1 MSTQH
6 DEAPRPS
13 PGERLSAP
21 VTTPAA
27 TPGRSPRTGLPPK
40 QGLYDPAFEHDACGV
55 GFVVDI
61 QGRRSHRIL
70 QQGLQV
76 LTNLDHRGA
85 CGAEVDTGDGAG
97 ILLQM
102 PHKFLVEASKKAR
115 IELPEPGWYGCGI
128 VFLPRNPTLRRRI
141 EERFEQIVQSEGQS
155 VLGWRTV
162 PCNNSM
168 LGDTAKSCEPFMRM
182 VFVARRPDVGS
193 ELAFER
199 KLYVIR
205 KRAYSEIRTST
216 LEGASS
222 WYVASLSHK
231 TLVYKGMLLTQ
242 QLAPYFPDLNDP
254 SMETALALVHSR
266 FSTNTFPSW
275 DRAHP
280 YRYVAHN
287 GEINTVRGNANW
299 MHAREAL
306 FHAEAFGEDTHKI
319 LPIINPNGSDSAMF
333 DNTLELLVLAGRSLP
348 HAMMMMIPEP
358 WSNHQTMD
366 DAKRAFYQYHSSL
379 MEPWDGPA
387 SIAFTDGKQI
397 GAVLDR
403 NGLRPSRYYVTK
415 DGLVVLASEAGVL
428 DIPAEEILVKG
439 RLQPGRMF
447 LVDTEQGRIVDDEEI
462 KRAVATERPYRQW
475 LQDHLVHLDD
485 LPAAPEVPAP
495 DHETLLQRQIAFGY
509 TFEVERLLL
518 APMAQNGVEAIG
530 SMGNDTPLAVL
541 SNKPR
546 LLYDYFK
553 QLFAQVT
560 NPPIDCIR
568 EEIITSAETRLGSE
582 GNLLDPQPAD
592 CRRLELK
599 WPILTNE
606 EFAKVR
612 RMDLPGLRVGMLPS
626 LFRVTRGEKGLV
638 KSMEEIRLMARRLI
652 EEDEVN
658 VLILSDRG
666 VNREFAPIP
675 ALLAVAGLHHYL
687 IREGLRTRVSLVLE
701 TGEAR
706 EVHHFALL
714 IGYGVS
720 AINPYVAFETIDS
733 MIRDERLLNIDHKT
747 ACKNLVKAA
756 TKGVIKVMAKMGIS
770 AIQSYRGAQVF
781 EAVGLR
787 QDVIDEYF
795 TWTPSR
801 VGGIGMDV
809 IAHEVLVR
817 HRAAF
822 PERRVDNHALP
833 PGGQYQWRS
842 EGEFHLFNP
851 ESIHRLQKSVRN
863 GSYRQFKEYSRL
875 IDEQATNLCTLRGLL
890 EFKAGDPVP
899 LEEVEPVERLMKRF
913 KTGAMSYGSISK
925 EAHETLAI
933 AMNRIGGKSN
943 TGEGGEDP
951 ERFRPLPNGDSRNS
965 AIKQVA
971 SGRFG
976 VTSEYLVSANEIQIK
991 MAQGAKPGEGGQI
1004 PGTKVY
1010 PWIAKTR
1017 HTTAGVGLISPPP
1030 HHDIYSIEDLAELI
1044 HDLKNANREARI
1056 SVKLVAEVGVGTVA
1070 AGVAKAHADVVL
1082 ISGHDGGTGASPQTS
1097 IAHAGLPWE
1106 LGLAETHQTLVMNDL
1121 RSRIAV
1127 ETDGQLKTGRD
1138 VVIAALLGAEEFVF
1152 ATAPLVASGCIMMRV
1167 CHLNTCPA
1175 GIATQ
1180 DPRLRE
1186 RFVGKPE
1193 HVVNFMRFIA
1203 TEMRELMAQL
1213 GFRTVEEM
1221 VGRVDR
1227 LEPRKAIDHW
1237 KAKGLDFS
1245 NLLYQPDAGSDTGRY
1260 CQISQDHGLEK
1271 SLDVTQLLEICRP
1284 AIERGER
1291 VTADLPIRNVNRVVG
1306 TITGSE
1312 VTRKYGAAGLP
1323 EDTIEI
1329 RFNGSAGQSFG
1340 AFLPRGMTFH
1350 LEGDANDYVGKG
1362 LSGGKLILYP
1372 PAGSTFK
1379 SYENIIIGNVA
1390 LYGATSGEAYIGG
1403 MAGERFCVRNSGVHA
1418 VVEAVGDHGCEYMTG
1433 GRVIVLGPTGRN
1445 FGAGMSGGVAYV
1457 LDEHGDFA
1465 GHVNREMVDLS
1476 ALEEPEETAAV
1487 RAMIERH
1494 HEYTNS
1500 VRARR
1505 VLDDWDRMASR
1516 FVRVMPRDYQRMLAC
1531 IARAHE
1537 QGLTGDDAIM
1547 VAFEENARDVARVG
1561 GN

>member
-1 MSTQH
+1 MNTSNN
-6 DEAPRPS
+6 EGR
-13 PGERLSAP
+13 R
-21 VTTPAA
+21 TPLM
-27 TPGRSPRTGLPPK
+27 GYPPK

-61 QGRRSHRIL
+61 KGRKSHKIVKD
-70 QQGLQV
+70 GLQI

-85 CGAEVDTGDGAG
+85 CGSEVNTGDGAG
-97 ILLQM
+97 VLIQM
-102 PHKFLVEASKKAR
+102 PHKFLVEIAKKAR
-115 IELPEPGWYGCGI
+115 IDLPELGYYGCGI

-141 EERFEQIVQSEGQS
+141 EERFEQIVQSEGQT

-162 PCNNSM
+162 PTNNSM
-168 LGDTAKSCEPFMRM
+168 LGETAKSCEPFMRQ
-182 VFVARRPDVGS
+182 VFVGRNPEITD

-205 KRAYSEIRTST
+205 KRAYTEIRTST
-216 LEGASS
+216 MEGAAS
-222 WYVASLSHK
+222 WYVASLSYR
-231 TLVYKGMLLTQ
+231 TLVYKGMLLTE
-242 QLAPYFPDLNDP
+242 QLAQYFADLSNP
-254 SMETALALVHSR
+254 SMESAIALVHSR

-306 FHAEAFGEDTHKI
+306 FASEQFDDIQKI

-348 HAMMMMIPEP
+348 HAVMMMIPEP
-358 WSNHQTMD
+358 WSNHTTMD

-397 GAVLDR
+397 GAILDR

-415 DGLVVLASEAGVL
+415 DDVVIVASEAGVL
-428 DIPAEEILVKG
+428 DVPTEDIVKKG
-439 RLQPGRMF
+439 RIQPGRMF

-462 KRAVATERPYRQW
+462 KRAITTERPYRQW
-475 LQDHLVHLDD
+475 LNEHQIHLND

-495 DHETLLQRQIAFGY
+495 DHDTLLQRQIAFGY
-509 TFEVERLLL
+509 TFEDERLIL
-518 APMAQNGVEAIG
+518 APMAQSGVEAVG

-541 SNKPR
+541 SSKPR

-560 NPPIDCIR
+560 NPPIDSIR

-582 GNLLDPQPAD
+582 GNLLNSQPAD

-612 RMDLPGLRVGMLPS
+612 RMDLPGLKVGVLPA
-626 LFRVTRGEKGLV
+626 LFRVTRGEKGVV
-638 KSMEEIRLMARRLI
+638 KSMEEIRLMARRMI
-652 EEDEVN
+652 EEEEVN

-675 ALLAVAGLHHYL
+675 ALLAVAGLHHFL

-720 AINPYVAFETIDS
+720 AINPYVAFETIDG
-733 MIRDERLLNIDHKT
+733 MIRDERLVNIDHKS

-756 TKGVIKVMAKMGIS
+756 TKGIIKVMAKMGIS

-795 TWTPSR
+795 TWTSSR
-801 VGGIGMDV
+801 IGGIGMDA
-809 IAHEVLVR
+809 IAQEVLVR

-822 PERRVDNHALP
+822 PDRRVDNHTLP
-833 PGGQYQWRS
+833 VGGQYQWRS
-842 EGEFHLFNP
+842 DGEFHLFNP

-863 GSYRQFKEYSRL
+863 GNFGQFKEYSRL
-875 IDEQATNLCTLRGLL
+875 VNDQATNLCTLRGLL
-890 EFKAGDPVP
+890 DFKNGSDSIP
-899 LEEVEPVERLMKRF
+899 LEDVEPIEAIMKRF
-913 KTGAMSYGSISK
+913 KTGAMSYGSISS

-951 ERFRPLPNGDSRNS
+951 ARYKPLPNGDSKNS

-991 MAQGAKPGEGGQI
+991 MAQGAKPGEGGQL
-1004 PGTKVY
+1004 PGSKVY
-1010 PWIAKTR
+1010 PWVAKTR
-1017 HTTAGVGLISPPP
+1017 GTTAGVGLISPPP

-1044 HDLKNANREARI
+1044 HDLKNANRRARI
-1056 SVKLVAEVGVGTVA
+1056 SVKLVSEVGVGTIA

-1082 ISGHDGGTGASPQTS
+1082 ISGYDGGTGASPQTS
-1097 IAHAGLPWE
+1097 ITHAGLPWE
-1106 LGLAETHQTLVMNDL
+1106 LGLAETHQTLVMNNL

-1138 VVIAALLGAEEFVF
+1138 VVVAALLGAEEFGF
-1152 ATAPLVASGCIMMRV
+1152 ATAPLVATGCIMMRV

-1175 GIATQ
+1175 GVATQ

-1186 RFVGKPE
+1186 KFAGKPE

-1203 TEMRELMAQL
+1203 MEMRELMAQL

-1221 VGRVDR
+1221 VGRVDK
-1227 LEPRKAIDHW
+1227 LEARKAISHW
-1237 KAKGLDFS
+1237 KAKGIDLN
-1245 NLLYQPDAGSDTGRY
+1245 NLLYSPDAGSEVGRFR
-1260 CQISQDHGLEK
+1260 QIEQDHGLEK
-1271 SLDVTQLLEICRP
+1271 SLDITKLLDLCAP
-1284 AIERGER
+1284 AIERGEK
-1291 VTADLPIRNVNRVVG
+1291 VKANLPIRNVNRVVG

-1312 VTRKYGAAGLP
+1312 ITRKYGAAGLP
-1323 EDTIEI
+1323 EDTIDLN
-1329 RFNGSAGQSFG
+1329 FKGSAGQSFG
-1340 AFLPRGMTFH
+1340 AFVPRGMTLR

-1362 LSGGKLILYP
+1362 LSGGKIIISAP
-1372 PAGSTFK
+1372 DNSTFVP
-1379 SYENIIIGNVA
+1379 YENIIVGNVA
-1390 LYGATSGEAYIGG
+1390 LYGATSGEAYFNG

-1433 GRVIVLGPTGRN
+1433 GRVIVLGPAGRN
-1445 FGAGMSGGVAYV
+1445 FAAGMSGGVAYV
-1457 LDEHGDFA
+1457 LDERGDFIPNA
-1465 GHVNREMVDLS
+1465 NKEMVDL
-1476 ALEEPEETAAV
+1476 AGLEEPEEIAAV
-1487 RAMIERH
+1487 KAMIEKH
-1494 HEYTNS
+1494 MNYTQS
-1500 VRARR
+1500 SRAKY
-1505 VLDDWDRMASR
+1505 VLDNWDQLVKR
-1516 FVRVMPRDYQRMLAC
+1516 FVRIMPRDYSRMLGC
-1531 IARAHE
+1531 IKRAQE
-1537 QGLTGDDAIM
+1537 QGLTGDEAIM
-1547 VAFEENARDVARVG
+1547 AAFEENARDLSRVG